1 MKSITLL
8 LLLSIVAF
16 GASVTKKSVACEVKE
31 NVERAYFLWENNG
44 SKGFIKFMTRNQ
56 CQLLFQ
62 DAKVDILEE
71 GKVYYKVT
79 PVNLRELWIRKE
91 AVAK

>member
-1 MKSITLL
+1 MKSIALL
-8 LLLSIVAF
+8 LLLSFTVF
-16 GASVTKKSVACEVKE
+16 GASVTKKAVGCEVKE
-31 NVERAYFLWENNG
+31 NVDAAYFLWENNG

-62 DAKVDILEE
+62 DTKVNILKEDE
-71 GKVYYKVT
+71 TYYKIT
-79 PVNLRELWIRKE
+79 PANLRELWIRKE